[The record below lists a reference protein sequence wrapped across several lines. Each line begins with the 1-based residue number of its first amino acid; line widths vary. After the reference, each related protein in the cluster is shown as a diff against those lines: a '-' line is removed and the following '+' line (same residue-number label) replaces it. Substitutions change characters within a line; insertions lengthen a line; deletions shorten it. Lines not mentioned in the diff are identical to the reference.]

1 MQSFLEQLIS
11 CSVIMSVLILLMMA
25 ITPYL
30 EKRYAAKWRYYAW
43 LVIVIGLV
51 VPFRPD
57 FSVFINMDLPA
68 PSMNIRQIVP
78 AESVT
83 MGMGTESH
91 RPAIPTIRWD
101 QAGFFLWLLGTAT
114 VMTYHAVQHF
124 RFMKMINRWCE
135 DITNHATVDS
145 LQKLKKELGISRDVQ
160 LKVCPFVQSPMLIGL
175 RRPAI
180 ILPSASFRP
189 HEFGF
194 HFEA

>member
-1 MQSFLEQLIS
+1 MALLRMVGHRYRAG
-11 CSVIMSVLILLMMA
+11 CSIPTRFFGFHQHGSARA
-25 ITPYL
+25 IN
-30 EKRYAAKWRYYAW
+30 EHSANRSSRICNNGDGDRK
-43 LVIVIGLV
+43 
-51 VPFRPD
+51 
-57 FSVFINMDLPA
+57 
-68 PSMNIRQIVP
+68 Q
-78 AESVT
+78 
-83 MGMGTESH
+83 